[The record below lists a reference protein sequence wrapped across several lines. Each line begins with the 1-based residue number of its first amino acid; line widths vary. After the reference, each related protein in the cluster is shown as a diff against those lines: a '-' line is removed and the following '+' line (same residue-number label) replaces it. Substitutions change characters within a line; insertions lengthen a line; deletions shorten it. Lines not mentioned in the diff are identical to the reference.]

1 MISSKKT
8 EEIIEDIVRRQLPA
22 NESSIYGFADL
33 TGLLDPV
40 FKGFNYGISIG
51 QHLDNKI
58 LDKIT
63 DGPTMQ
69 YYDHYKKVN
78 DDLTSLSG
86 RIAEDLNRNNIE
98 TYRISPTVSSSELD
112 TVYRKT
118 LRTEL
123 SHKMVATRAGLGWI
137 GKTDL
142 LITKEFGPR
151 LRLTTI
157 LIKEMV
163 RPKTKPMNRSRCG
176 NCTICIDKCPAKA
189 ANGKL
194 WNTTIDRDVY
204 FDAHKCRNQCI
215 EFGRERLSKEAR
227 VCGIC
232 VAVCPIGK

>member
-8 EEIIEDIVRRQLPA
+8 LEVIEDIIRRQLPA
-22 NESSIYGFADL
+22 NEINIYGFADL

-51 QHLDNKI
+51 QHLDNRI

-69 YYDHYKKVN
+69 YYDHYRKVN
-78 DDLTSLSG
+78 EDLASLSG
-86 RIAEDLNRNNIE
+86 RISEDLNRNNIE
-98 TYRISPTVSSSELD
+98 TCKISPTVSTAELD
-112 TVYRKT
+112 TIYNKT

-142 LITKEFGPR
+142 LVTKEFGPR

-163 RPKTKPMNRSRCG
+163 RPKNKPINRSRCG
-176 NCTICIDKCPAKA
+176 TCNICVDSCPAKA
-189 ANGKL
+189 ANGKV
-194 WNTTIDRDVY
+194 WNTTVDRDVY
-204 FDAHKCRNQCI
+204 FDAQKCRNQCAK
-215 EFGRERLSKEAR
+215 FGRERFSDGAR
-227 VCGIC
+227 VCGVC
-232 VAVCPIGK
+232 VAVCPVGQ